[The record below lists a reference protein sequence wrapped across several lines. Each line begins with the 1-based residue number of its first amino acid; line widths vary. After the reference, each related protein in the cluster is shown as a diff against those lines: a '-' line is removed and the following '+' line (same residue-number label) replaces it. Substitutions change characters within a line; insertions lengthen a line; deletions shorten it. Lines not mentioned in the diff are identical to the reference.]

1 MEFDFDDDVFDSP
14 RIRTQISETCYNA
27 KICTPEWF
35 LSAAG
40 KDTEEQLL
48 LAKHKADYE
57 YYRCDYANALESYTR
72 CLGLVPKSNTAV
84 QRDCIEGK
92 ARCCLKL
99 GKTGEALQCAKE
111 LESLASNCD
120 HRVAL
125 WMMLAEI
132 HHLAANTWEEMAALC
147 RCVLVR
153 PWTSELWYRLSKCYL
168 SQASSVANGISL
180 PSSALMAGASL
191 IRTRFLYQGSMS
203 GHRSFGRVQNLKRQD
218 EVQGLIEDLNLPPD
232 FIELALEELNKEDDG
247 NKDLER
253 DDEEGSLALLAMTSA
268 EVVSTLEKRW
278 FSWVKHTPSSLR
290 GMCQTELLQDFK
302 LQTVH
307 NS

>member
-14 RIRTQISETCYNA
+14 KIRSRISETCYIA

-35 LSAAG
+35 LSATG

-48 LAKHKADYE
+48 LAKHRADYE
-57 YYRCDYANALESYTR
+57 YYQRDYVNALESYTQ
-72 CLGLVPKSNTAV
+72 CLALVPKSNTAV

-99 GKTGEALQCAKE
+99 GKTREALQCAKE

-132 HHLAANTWEEMAALC
+132 HHHAANTPEEMAALC
-147 RCVLVR
+147 RCILVR

-168 SQASSVANGISL
+168 SQAPCVANGADS
-180 PSSALMAGASL
+180 PPSALMAGASL
-191 IRTRFLYQGSMS
+191 MRTRSLYQGSMS
-203 GHRSFGRVQNLKRQD
+203 GHRSFGRVHNLKRQD
-218 EVQGLIEDLNLPPD
+218 EVQGLVEDLKLPPD
-232 FIELALEELNKEDDG
+232 FIDSALE
-247 NKDLER
+247 
-253 DDEEGSLALLAMTSA
+253 
-268 EVVSTLEKRW
+268 
-278 FSWVKHTPSSLR
+278 
-290 GMCQTELLQDFK
+290 
-302 LQTVH
+302 
-307 NS
+307 